1 MNRFDM
7 EKQYKYTLQK
17 GSAKSICPSCGKKT
31 LVRYVDS
38 VTGECLPEHYG
49 RCDREINCGYINTPK
64 PEPQASKAYFV
75 PFDKFVNYSDKSYL
89 LEQAGKRFYIPKKMV
104 VEVAAKGCYI
114 LEWYLNNTDK
124 KPIYNNGIE
133 KTFEVAFITQPPTPG
148 KAKPEPQQQTPI
160 PFEVLAATLG
170 HYDKNVF
177 VQNLLSR
184 VEYPFEA
191 ADIEAVVEQYYLGTV
206 ASFGGAV
213 ALPYID
219 KQNTIRAIQVKQF
232 DEANHTTK
240 TSFLH
245 GILKHQYQQRGEA
258 LPDWLPAYEAN
269 ELKVSCMFG
278 EHLLSKYPLNPVAL
292 VEAPKSAI
300 YGTLY
305 FGLPNVPDRF
315 LWLAVYNL
323 SSLNV
328 DKCKALEGRQVVL
341 FPDLS
346 KDGKAFEL
354 WNSKLKELN
363 TIKGARF
370 TISGLLESKASE
382 AERLSG
388 CDIADYLI
396 TKDWRLFRDSEKS
409 EKSESENNVFVT
421 PPQNIV
427 DPGQTKIE
435 QPSEKSEKSESEN
448 NDFFIDFLDFSD
460 IENSEPK
467 VYKPAVDFPSFISE
481 PKENWSAQILELE
494 NFFAT
499 ARLPAE
505 PVQLDVCSKIV
516 DVNLFIESHL
526 ATVKA
531 NNGVLSFL
539 PYLNRL
545 QTFKNII

>member
-1 MNRFDM
+1 MD
-7 EKQYKYTLQK
+7 KQYKYNLQK

-38 VTGECLPEHYG
+38 VTGECLPEQYG
-49 RCDREINCGYINTPK
+49 RCDREDKCGYFNIPK
-64 PEPQASKAYFV
+64 PEPQASKAHFV
-75 PFDKFVNYSDKSYL
+75 PFDKFESYSDKSYL
-89 LEQAGKRFYIPKKMV
+89 LEQAGKRFYIPKRMV
-104 VEVAAKGCYI
+104 VEVAAKGCFI
-114 LEWYLNNTDK
+114 LEWYLSNTDK
-124 KPIYNNGIE
+124 KPLYNNGID
-133 KTFEVAFITQPPTPG
+133 KTFEVAFVTQAPAPG
-148 KAKPEPQQQTPI
+148 KAKPEPIPQTPI

-170 HYDKNVF
+170 NYEQNVF
-177 VQNLLSR
+177 IQNLLDR
-184 VEYPFEA
+184 VTYPFEA

-213 ALPYID
+213 TLPYID
-219 KQNTIRAIQVKQF
+219 KQNNIRAVQVKQF

-258 LPDWLPAYEAN
+258 LPDWLPAYELN
-269 ELKVSCMFG
+269 ELKVSCLFG

-292 VEAPKSAI
+292 VEAPKGAI

-305 FGLPNVPDRF
+305 FGLPNVPERF

-354 WNSKLKELN
+354 WSSKLKELN

-382 AERLSG
+382 AERLKG

-396 TKDWRLFRDSEKS
+396 TKDWRLFRESEKS
-409 EKSESENNVFVT
+409 EKSESENNVFVA
-421 PPQNIV
+421 PHQNIV
-427 DPGQTKIE
+427 DPAQTEIDKT
-435 QPSEKSEKSESEN
+435 SEN
-448 NDFFIDFLDFSD
+448 SELQNKDFFFDFSD
-460 IENSEPK
+460 IENLEPE
-467 VYKPAVDFPSFISE
+467 VYTPVFFEIEPRAKPQPR
-481 PKENWSAQILELE
+481 ENWSVEISELE
-494 NFFAT
+494 TYFAT
-499 ARLPAE
+499 AKLPAE
-505 PVQLDVCSKIV
+505 PVQLDVCSKII

-526 ATVKA
+526 SIVKA
-531 NNGVLSFL
+531 NNGISTFL

>member
-1 MNRFDM
+1 MD
-7 EKQYKYTLQK
+7 KQYKYTLQK
-17 GSAKSICPSCGKKT
+17 GSAKSICPDCGKKT

-38 VTGECLPEHYG
+38 VTGECLPDHYG

-75 PFDKFVNYSDKSYL
+75 PFDKFVSYSDKSYL
-89 LEQAGKRFYIPKKMV
+89 IEQAGKRFYIPKKMV
-104 VEVAAKGCYI
+104 VDVAAKGCYI

-124 KPIYNNGIE
+124 KPIYNNGTE
-133 KTFEVAFITQPPTPG
+133 KTFEVAFVTQAPAPG
-148 KAKPEPQQQTPI
+148 KAKPEPQPQTPI
-160 PFEVLAATLG
+160 PFEVLAETLG
-170 HYDKNVF
+170 NYDKNVF
-177 VQNLLSR
+177 IQNLLSR

-219 KQNTIRAIQVKQF
+219 KKNTIRAIQVKQF

-245 GILKHQYQQRGEA
+245 GILKYQYQQRGEA

-269 ELKVSCMFG
+269 ELKVSCLFG

-292 VEAPKSAI
+292 VEAPKGAI

-305 FGLPNVPDRF
+305 FGLPNVPERF

-382 AERLSG
+382 AERLNG
-388 CDIADYLI
+388 FDIADYLI

-409 EKSESENNVFVT
+409 EQSESQNKDILLQQQTDITQDKPGVAEPVEPEPVEPEPSKPIDEVKPVVVT
-421 PPQNIV
+421 QPLVRQHHKPQ
-427 DPGQTKIE
+427 
-435 QPSEKSEKSESEN
+435 
-448 NDFFIDFLDFSD
+448 
-460 IENSEPK
+460 
-467 VYKPAVDFPSFISE
+467 
-481 PKENWSAQILELE
+481 PKEDWSPQILELE
-494 NFFAT
+494 TYFAT
-499 ARLPAE
+499 AELPAE
-505 PVQLDVCSKIV
+505 PIPLNEYTKIS
-516 DVNLFIESHL
+516 DINTYIEYHL
-526 ATVKA
+526 RRAKA
-531 NNGVLSFL
+531 NSSGSECSY
-539 PYLNRL
+539 YLEPLREL
-545 QTFKNII
+545 RQMIAT